1 MLMKVMRYVNM
12 YIADKRTQ
20 KSTGQSALR
29 KVDERN
35 YNAERMAKK

>member
-1 MLMKVMRYVNM
+1 MLICTLPIKGRASVP
-12 YIADKRTQ
+12 D
-20 KSTGQSALR
+20 QSALR